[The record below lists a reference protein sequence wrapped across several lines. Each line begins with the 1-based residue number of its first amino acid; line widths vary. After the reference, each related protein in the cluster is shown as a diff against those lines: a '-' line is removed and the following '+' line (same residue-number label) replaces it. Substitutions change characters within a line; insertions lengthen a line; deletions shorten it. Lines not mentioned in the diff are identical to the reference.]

1 MARRKPKGI
10 VNLGHEDVEI
20 GHLKHHPQNVNE
32 GDIDAIVE
40 SIERNGFFGSV
51 LVNKRT
57 NHILAGNHRVL
68 AAKRLGFI
76 TVPVTWVDVSEEE
89 ELRILL
95 VDNRT
100 ARLGVDNIE
109 GLVSLLEELAE
120 TDAGLIGTGYADYD
134 LDDLLLSMEPEE
146 EKPSKKDKKERQQ
159 EEAEED
165 DVEPWH
171 FEHAVYPSDNEF
183 GIPSLDPKLQ
193 ARTLTPP
200 VEKWGYI
207 SRKAKFNGTY
217 QFYTDDY
224 KFSAVWTDPTTLVN
238 SKCIAITELNY
249 STHNQMPIA
258 VFLYDLYKKRWISR
272 YCQSYGIQIFVDV
285 NVEEVFYPYC
295 LLGVPKGWGSYAVR
309 ANVTAD
315 KGTDVLQSAVDLAR
329 KHAGDTPLVMLVFG
343 GGKVAQEFCR
353 QTPGLFWVA
362 ENSEVKTGR
371 RKSEI
376 HHDHKAQADD
386 EEIAEEDA
394 QGVTDEAFD
403 A

>member
-10 VNLGHEDVEI
+10 INLEHEDVDVVL
-20 GHLKHHPQNVNE
+20 LKHHPRNVNT
-32 GDIDAIVE
+32 GDIDTIVE
-40 SIERNGFFGSV
+40 SIERNGFFGNV
-51 LVNKRT
+51 IVNKRT
-57 NHILAGNHRVL
+57 SHILAGNHRVM
-68 AAKRLGFI
+68 AAKRLGFLK
-76 TVPVTWVDVSEEE
+76 VPVTWIDVDEEE

-100 ARLGVDNIE
+100 ARLGSDDTE
-109 GLVSLLEELAE
+109 ALTALLEELAE
-120 TDAGLIGTGYADYD
+120 TDAGLIGTGYTDYD
-134 LDDLLLSMEPEE
+134 LDDLLLSLEE
-146 EKPSKKDKKERQQ
+146 IEEVEKKPKERQPKEADDG
-159 EEAEED
+159 EE

-171 FEHAVYPSDNEF
+171 FEHAVFPSDNEF
-183 GIPSLDPKLQ
+183 GIPVLDAKLQ

-224 KFSAVWTDPTTLVN
+224 KFSAVWTDPTAIVN
-238 SKCIAITELNY
+238 SKCIAFTELNY

-258 VFLYDLYKKRWISR
+258 VFLFDLYKKRWISR
-272 YCQSYGIQIFVDV
+272 YCQSYGIQVFVDI
-285 NVEEVFYPYC
+285 NVEEIFYPYC
-295 LLGVPKGWGSYAVR
+295 LLGVPKGWGAYSVR

-315 KGTDVLQSAVDLAR
+315 KGTEVLQGAVDLAR
-329 KHAGDTPLVMLVFG
+329 EHAGDTPLLMLVFG

-353 QTPGLFWVA
+353 NTPGLFWIA

-376 HHDHKAQADD
+376 HNDHKASVPD
-386 EEIAEEDA
+386 EEEATEE
-394 QGVTDEAFD
+394 VDED
-403 A
+403 

>member
-32 GDIDAIVE
+32 GDINAIVE

-171 FEHAVYPSDNEF
+171 FEHAVYLLRALVLSHH
-183 GIPSLDPKLQ
+183 LDH
-193 ARTLTPP
+193 
-200 VEKWGYI
+200 WG
-207 SRKAKFNGTY
+207 T
-217 QFYTDDY
+217 
-224 KFSAVWTDPTTLVN
+224 V
-238 SKCIAITELNY
+238 
-249 STHNQMPIA
+249 
-258 VFLYDLYKKRWISR
+258 
-272 YCQSYGIQIFVDV
+272 
-285 NVEEVFYPYC
+285 
-295 LLGVPKGWGSYAVR
+295 
-309 ANVTAD
+309 
-315 KGTDVLQSAVDLAR
+315 
-329 KHAGDTPLVMLVFG
+329 
-343 GGKVAQEFCR
+343 
-353 QTPGLFWVA
+353 
-362 ENSEVKTGR
+362 
-371 RKSEI
+371 
-376 HHDHKAQADD
+376 
-386 EEIAEEDA
+386 
-394 QGVTDEAFD
+394 
-403 A
+403 